1 MYQVD
6 VIQYYD
12 SICTDIPNNRT
23 FTTKRCNKIDDA
35 LDEVAKLKYILFIG
49 TDKLSEPK
57 RLNNT
62 ILSVIQ
68 KNFRNGIKH
77 AIHIIEK

>member
-49 TDKLSEPK
+49 TDKLSETK